1 MRDPSV
7 YPNAPLFE
15 AVFEIRFPGEPAVEC
30 RRDEF
35 FALARG
41 EFPMVWVPP
50 LGVGQFPALSSYHF
64 RSADEKSSLMI
75 AINRFAYSTQI
86 YAGFASFKRET
97 MKYMTSFVEKFG
109 LQKLNR
115 AGLRYVNIIP
125 FNREQGLL
133 PIERYFQF
141 HVEVPPAKP
150 SQVSN
155 LSLGYSVPRN
165 DGSLTIRIECVT
177 SPDQRPAFL
186 LDFDYAKEKE
196 LTVDHLEKYLD
207 ESHQETKLFFET
219 IVTDEY
225 RDYMKG
231 EVVE

>member
-1 MRDPSV
+1 MPDPSL
-7 YPNAPLFE
+7 YPNAPLLE

-30 RRDEF
+30 HRDEF
-35 FALARG
+35 FALVRG
-41 EFPMVWVPP
+41 EFPMVWVPH
-50 LGVGQFPALSSYHF
+50 LEAGQSPALSPYHF

-75 AINRFAYSTQI
+75 AINRFAYSTRT
-86 YAGFASFKRET
+86 YTGFASFKREA
-97 MKYMTSFVEKFG
+97 MKHTAAFVQKFG

-115 AGLRYVNIIP
+115 TGLRYVNIIP

-141 HVEVPPAKP
+141 RVEVPPAKS

-155 LSLGYSVPRN
+155 LSLGYSVPRE
-165 DGSLTIRIECVT
+165 DGSLTIRIECVA

-196 LTVDHLEKYLD
+196 LTVDHLEKYID

-225 RDYMKG
+225 RNFMRG